1 MDWIGNA
8 VFIPS
13 VSLFVIGLTWGGA
26 EYPWKSAHVLAP
38 LIIGIVGLI
47 VWVFVEAFV
56 VAHPN
61 IPFKEMNNRTTWIG
75 FFATFM
81 QASRLRRSVAFP
93 EGLRH
98 RCQVAADRPRHPRA
112 HPACRMR

>member
-1 MDWIGNA
+1 MEKLSQMDWLGNA

-13 VSLFVIGLTWGGA
+13 VSLFVIGLTWGGN
-26 EYPWKSAHVLAP
+26 EHPWKSAHVLAP

-47 VWVFVEAFV
+47 VWVAVEALV

-61 IPFKEMNNRTTWIG
+61 IPFKQMNNRTTWIG

-81 QASRLRRSVAFP
+81 QGISSLALFYYWFASTVFCFLFLERV
-93 EGLRH
+93 
-98 RCQVAADRPRHPRA
+98 C
-112 HPACRMR
+112 